1 MSGLYRTFKE
11 NYVPYFADGRGRDR
25 YIAYNNA
32 GFLHDFPKSISP
44 SASYKAGTFF
54 GTKIIRHYKSPSVK
68 APNFH
73 YYSDGNGRDKYIL
86 INGGGLFYDSKP
98 LVSFK
103 LTDFLR
109 KNENQ
114 YHSPSNRKRVALSR
128 DELKYLNLLRN
139 KEKEIIKRLYINEK
153 KKFMKNKRYDSP
165 KDWLSSDEIKNEDN
179 INKTKTNSYYLP
191 KCNNSLKGN
200 DTNGYST
207 SRYKFKNY
215 NNESDSNLDKEYNN
229 SKSNIIKN
237 KPKIIIDSN
246 FNNNKVKITS
256 KENNRKNFYNDIA
269 KIKNYQTTLNKNKNI
284 LKKQP
289 YFHILNEQS
298 IQGKNNNN

>member
-32 GFLHDFPKSISP
+32 GFLHDFPKNLSS
-44 SASYKAGTFF
+44 SASYKTGTFF
-54 GTKIIRHYKSPSVK
+54 GTKIIQHYKSPSVK

-86 INGGGLFYDSKP
+86 VNGGGLFYDSKP

-114 YHSPSNRKRVALSR
+114 YQSHSPTKRKRVALSR
-128 DELKYLNLLRN
+128 DELKYLKLLRN
-139 KEKEIIKRLYINEK
+139 KEKELIKRLYSNEK
-153 KKFMKNKRYDSP
+153 KKFIKKQKYEHKN
-165 KDWLSSDEIKNEDN
+165 WFSSDDEIKNDDI
-179 INKTKTNSYYLP
+179 INQKKANTFYLP

-200 DTNGYST
+200 EINGYYT
-207 SRYKFKNY
+207 SRNKYK
-215 NNESDSNLDKEYNN
+215 NNESNNNNLDKEDNN
-229 SKSNIIKN
+229 SKLNILKN
-237 KPKIIIDSN
+237 KPKIIIDAYNDNKANINSKH
-246 FNNNKVKITS
+246 NNY
-256 KENNRKNFYNDIA
+256 NFYQDIE
-269 KIKNYQTTLNKNKNI
+269 KINNYQTAQNKNKNI
-284 LKKQP
+284 FKKQP
-289 YFHILNEQS
+289 YFHILNEHS
-298 IQGKNNNN
+298 IQMKKNN

>member
-44 SASYKAGTFF
+44 SASYKTGSFF

-109 KNENQ
+109 KNESQ

-153 KKFMKNKRYDSP
+153 KKFIKNKRYGDP
-165 KDWLSSDEIKNEDN
+165 QNCLSSDEIKNDEA
-179 INKTKTNSYYLP
+179 INKIKTNTYYLP
-191 KCNNSLKGN
+191 KCNNILKGN
-200 DTNGYST
+200 DNNGYL
-207 SRYKFKNY
+207 YKFKNY
-215 NNESDSNLDKEYNN
+215 NNKSNGNYNNLDKKNNN
-229 SKSNIIKN
+229 SKLNIIKN
-237 KPKIIIDSN
+237 KPKIIIDGN
-246 FNNNKVKITS
+246 NNNNKDNIIS
-256 KENNRKNFYNDIA
+256 KDSSQNFYNDIE
-269 KIKNYQTTLNKNKNI
+269 KIQNYQTAQNKNKNI
-284 LKKQP
+284 FKKQP

-298 IQGKNNNN
+298 IQRNNNN

>member
-153 KKFMKNKRYDSP
+153 KKFMKNKRYDDP
-165 KDWLSSDEIKNEDN
+165 QNCFSSDEIKNDDA
-179 INKTKTNSYYLP
+179 INKIKTNIYYLP
-191 KCNNSLKGN
+191 KCNNNLKGN
-200 DTNGYST
+200 DNDGYFT

-215 NNESDSNLDKEYNN
+215 NNESDSNYNNLDKEYKN
-229 SKSNIIKN
+229 SKLNIIKN
-237 KPKIIIDSN
+237 KQKLII
-246 FNNNKVKITS
+246 
-256 KENNRKNFYNDIA
+256 Y
-269 KIKNYQTTLNKNKNI
+269 
-284 LKKQP
+284 
-289 YFHILNEQS
+289 
-298 IQGKNNNN
+298 